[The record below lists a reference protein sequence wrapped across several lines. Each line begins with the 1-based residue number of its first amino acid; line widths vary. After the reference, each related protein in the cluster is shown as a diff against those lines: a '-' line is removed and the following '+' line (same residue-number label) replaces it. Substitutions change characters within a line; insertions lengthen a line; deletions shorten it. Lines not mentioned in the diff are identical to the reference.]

1 MKKTITAVAVLISAI
16 LITGSAFAAD
26 AVKIGV
32 VNFETIIKESSAGKM
47 TQKELKAKFEELQGK
62 LEAEKQK
69 VEEMN
74 AALER
79 ESLVL
84 SAEKKRDRQ
93 RELRDRVS
101 DLKKMNS
108 DFTEEMQI
116 MQNKRFKEME
126 KKVFEITN
134 AFGKAN
140 GFTLIVEKKTAGVI
154 YAQDTV
160 DITELIINEY
170 NAEFAKNQ

>member
-1 MKKTITAVAVLISAI
+1 MKKTLTLIAVLISAVI
-16 LITGSAFAAD
+16 FTGTASFAD
-26 AVKIGV
+26 SGKIGV
-32 VNFETIIKESSAGKM
+32 VNFETIIKDSSAGKLN
-47 TQKELKAKFEELQGK
+47 QKELKAKFEKLQTK

-93 RELRDRVS
+93 RELRDKVS

-108 DFTEEMQI
+108 DFSEEMQI
-116 MQNKRFKEME
+116 EQNKRFKQME
-126 KKVFEITN
+126 KEVFEITN
-134 AFGKAN
+134 AYGKAN
-140 GFTLIVEKKTAGVI
+140 GFLLIVEKKTAGVI
-154 YAQDTV
+154 YTGDTV
-160 DITELIINEY
+160 DITDQIITEY
-170 NAEFAKNQ
+170 NAKFSKK